1 MAKNT
6 LKEQA
11 YSIIK
16 ENIIN
21 CTYAPS
27 SFLVESELMQQVG
40 ASRTPI
46 REALNKL
53 EQEGLVQIIPKKGVM
68 VTGLTLTEINQT
80 FEARLL
86 LEPFIISNYMDALD
100 DQMLQKVEEETKR
113 LLDAEPSPPDFCRL
127 DDYFHR
133 QISAAC
139 PNRYFKEMLA
149 HIYDQ
154 NQRIRLFSGR
164 DLWER
169 HIEAHREHLE
179 LIRYL
184 RNGQKEE
191 AVAALT
197 LHLIKSKEAAIKT
210 LIEKAI
216 PVV

>member
-1 MAKNT
+1 M
-6 LKEQA
+6 
-11 YSIIK
+11 SIQHTAVSYYGF
-16 ENIIN
+16 N
-21 CTYAPS
+21 Y
-27 SFLVESELMQQVG
+27 VEH
-40 ASRTPI
+40 A
-46 REALNKL
+46 EA
-53 EQEGLVQIIPKKGVM
+53 
-68 VTGLTLTEINQT
+68 
-80 FEARLL
+80 
-86 LEPFIISNYMDALD
+86 D
-100 DQMLQKVEEETKR
+100 
-113 LLDAEPSPPDFCRL
+113 
-127 DDYFHR
+127 
-133 QISAAC
+133 
-139 PNRYFKEMLA
+139 FKEMLA

>member
-1 MAKNT
+1 MTVNLKN
-6 LKEQA
+6 KA
-11 YSIIK
+11 YQLIK
-16 ENIIN
+16 ERIMTCEYGPN
-21 CTYAPS
+21 
-27 SFLVESELMQQVG
+27 SFLNEADLIQEID

-68 VTGLTLTEINQT
+68 VTVLTLTEINQT

-169 HIEAHREHLE
+169 HIQAHREHLE

>member
-1 MAKNT
+1 MTVNLKN
-6 LKEQA
+6 KA
-11 YSIIK
+11 YQLIK
-16 ENIIN
+16 ERIMTCEYGPN
-21 CTYAPS
+21 
-27 SFLVESELMQQVG
+27 SFLNEADLIQEID

-210 LIEKAI
+210 LIEKPI

>member
-1 MAKNT
+1 MD
-6 LKEQA
+6 LIQE
-11 YSIIK
+11 ID
-16 ENIIN
+16 
-21 CTYAPS
+21 
-27 SFLVESELMQQVG
+27 

-169 HIEAHREHLE
+169 HIQAHREHLE

-210 LIEKAI
+210 LTEKAI